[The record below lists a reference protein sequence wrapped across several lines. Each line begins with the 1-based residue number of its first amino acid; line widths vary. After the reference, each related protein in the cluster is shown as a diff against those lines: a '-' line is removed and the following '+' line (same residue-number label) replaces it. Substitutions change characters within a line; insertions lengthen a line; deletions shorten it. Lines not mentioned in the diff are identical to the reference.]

1 MENLC
6 VATSPEAFVRQVM
19 ASYLPNG
26 YHYYVAG
33 HVPHR
38 YRYDPERID
47 QVLSQKY
54 FTNIGKST
62 RSGLRAHGQA
72 SIRYLRH
79 DQFWILVCTKGS
91 NGLRATH
98 RYVNHFSDRP
108 LTAHGY
114 SLRLVGD
121 KAMAHV
127 QREEYRQIKEI
138 LLTLC
143 IKQQY
148 QNPNYM
154 AATIRNMFSFEP
166 YAGVLQQ
173 FGLLMRQINRKRG
186 KRGFEKIPVTM
197 VTLRAN
203 SLHEPRLAA
212 SEINQKLCAV

>member
-38 YRYDPERID
+38 YKQCPERID

-54 FTNIGKST
+54 FTNLSKST
-62 RSGLRAHGQA
+62 RSNLRAGGQA

-79 DQFWILVCTKGS
+79 NQFWILICTHGRG
-91 NGLRATH
+91 GLRATH
-98 RYVNHFSDRP
+98 RYVNHFADRP
-108 LTAHGY
+108 LTVYGY
-114 SLRLVGD
+114 AIRLVGA
-121 KAMAHV
+121 KPMAHV
-127 QREEYRQIKEI
+127 QREEYRHIKEK
-138 LLTLC
+138 LFSLC
-143 IKQQY
+143 TKEQY

-154 AATIRNMFSFEP
+154 AATIRNLFPFEP

-173 FGLLMRQINRKRG
+173 FGLLMRQINLKRG
-186 KRGFEKIPVTM
+186 RRRFEKIPLTR
-197 VTLRAN
+197 VTLRAS
-203 SLHEPRLAA
+203 SLHKLRLAD
-212 SEINQKLCAV
+212 SSIGQNVCEV